1 VSPRPDRSRRLLAVV
16 AANGAPV
23 VGVLALGWSL
33 GAVVVLY
40 WVELGVALALAAV
53 RATVAERPPADP
65 PDLLVVGAASS
76 KWGWLS
82 LPGTA
87 LRVRV
92 GNLPAV
98 ALAVVGFGAAW
109 LASGAVAIGAL
120 ETGAG
125 GAVGDAARPTLALGV
140 AGVVVG
146 RAGETVRSFVHDG
159 RFRSVDA
166 GLALRSGAWPVV
178 VVGLALVVGGRGV
191 AAGAPGALL
200 LGGVVAGKTLL
211 DVAGAYADR
220 LRAFDE
226 RTPTR
231 FGWATEP
238 GQPRTVEP
246 LAGDPDVVLRP
257 HPAAVLLGGALAG
270 LRRDVTLVPLV
281 IGASGVVLALL
292 AGDPAPLV
300 VAGVIAAA
308 VLSLLVVLGALDAAV
323 AHLAMEYRVRD
334 DAVGYDRLLGEPQW
348 RVPAWRLAA
357 ADVERSAVDRVVGTE
372 TLVVAADDRTVRL
385 AHVDG
390 AAAARRA
397 ADGRTPPDEAGQE
410 GTADR

>member
-1 VSPRPDRSRRLLAVV
+1 VSPRPDRSSRLLAVV
-16 AANGAPV
+16 AANGTPV

-65 PDLLVVGAASS
+65 PNALVVGAASR
-76 KWGWLS
+76 KRGWLS

-98 ALAVVGFGAAW
+98 AVAVVGFGAAW

-120 ETGAG
+120 ESGAG
-125 GAVGDAARPTLALGV
+125 GVLGGASRPTLALGV

-146 RAGETVRSFVHDG
+146 RAGETVRSFVRDG
-159 RFRSVDA
+159 RFRTVDA

-178 VVGLALVVGGRGV
+178 VVGLVLVVGGLGV
-191 AAGAPGALL
+191 AAGAPDALL
-200 LGGVVAGKTLL
+200 LGGVVAGKALL

-220 LRAFDE
+220 LRTFDE
-226 RTPTR
+226 RTATR

-246 LAGDPDVVLRP
+246 LTGDPDVVLRP

-270 LRRDVTLVPLV
+270 LRRDVILVLLV
-281 IGASGVVLALL
+281 VGAGGVALALL
-292 AGDPAPLV
+292 AGDAAPLV
-300 VAGVIAAA
+300 VAGVFSGAA
-308 VLSLLVVLGALDAAV
+308 LSLLVVLGALDAAV
-323 AHLAMEYRVRD
+323 AHLAMEYRVRG
-334 DAVGYDRLLGEPQW
+334 DAVGHDRLLGEPQW
-348 RVPAWRLAA
+348 RTPAWRLAA
-357 ADVERSAVDRVVGTE
+357 ADVQRSAVDRLVGTD
-372 TLVVAADDRTVRL
+372 TLVVAAGDRTVRL
-385 AHVDG
+385 AHVDD
-390 AAAARRA
+390 AAAVRRA
-397 ADGRTPPDEAGQE
+397 ADGATRPDAPGRERD
-410 GTADR
+410 ADR